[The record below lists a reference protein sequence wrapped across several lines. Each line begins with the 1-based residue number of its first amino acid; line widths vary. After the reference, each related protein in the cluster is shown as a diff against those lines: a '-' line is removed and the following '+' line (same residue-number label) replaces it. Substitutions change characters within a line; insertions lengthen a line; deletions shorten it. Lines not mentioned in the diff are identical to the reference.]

1 MIVQLNNNNSNY
13 RKDKTTN
20 NNNNDTNTNADK
32 DKLYTCE
39 RQYQHEWIIIRSQS
53 CKVLEG
59 LGRVQGGLGRFAL
72 RNGTWPNPPTTFCS
86 PVLSRCAPF
95 SCLNARNRLLLMKIR
110 PVSVILRWG
119 LLPWRSTLLPIEV
132 DNDLLRSERRN
143 TESQMLQKKVP
154 ELCAVFTFIPFLCH
168 DAYFSKMRNKILK
181 IVAT

>member
-1 MIVQLNNNNSNY
+1 M
-13 RKDKTTN
+13 
-20 NNNNDTNTNADK
+20 
-32 DKLYTCE
+32 
-39 RQYQHEWIIIRSQS
+39 
-53 CKVLEG
+53 
-59 LGRVQGGLGRFAL
+59 QGGLGRFAL

-86 PVLSRCAPF
+86 LVLSRCAPF

-143 TESQMLQKKVP
+143 TESQMLQKKVT